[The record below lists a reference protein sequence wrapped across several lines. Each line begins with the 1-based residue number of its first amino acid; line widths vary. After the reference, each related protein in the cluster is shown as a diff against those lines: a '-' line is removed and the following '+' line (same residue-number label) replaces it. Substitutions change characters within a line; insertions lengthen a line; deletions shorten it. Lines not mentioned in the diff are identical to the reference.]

1 MYTLRIASLIIVLLA
16 ILVMASHF
24 AHLITWINKTLGN
37 MDYNPDIKENASE
50 HAGENHFADRDKIFK
65 IVNHYVD
72 IMNEFTIES
81 FDGTRLSGSYL
92 FGANNDLWVILIHG
106 YTAKNITMF
115 TIADRYYK
123 KGYSVL
129 APDLRGHGKSAGIF
143 TTYGIKESKDIMCWI
158 DWIKKINP
166 KAKIIIQG
174 ESMGAATAM
183 YVAGENPTN
192 VISLIEDCG
201 YTSYYCLYEHQ
212 VHKKLRFLYKP
223 AALVAN
229 LFIKPLIGADLF
241 KSTENAMKQTK
252 IPTLFID
259 GGKDDI
265 VPVSMCQKLYQAH
278 RGPKEIYIAQ
288 GADHAEC
295 KLYDEEIY
303 YKKIFDF
310 IESTKEHR
318 DMI

>member
-1 MYTLRIASLIIVLLA
+1 MYTLKIASLIIILLA

-24 AHLITWINKTLGN
+24 AHLITWINKILGN
-37 MDYNPDIKENASE
+37 MDYNPDIKENANE
-50 HAGENHFADRDKIFK
+50 HAGENHFADRDKVFA
-65 IVNHYVD
+65 IVNHYAD
-72 IMNEFTIES
+72 IMNEVTIKS

-92 FGANNDLWVILIHG
+92 FSANSNLWVILIHG

-123 KGYSVL
+123 NGYSIL
-129 APDLRGHGKSAGIF
+129 APDLRGHGKSSGIF
-143 TTYGIKESKDIMCWI
+143 TTYGIKESKDIIYWI
-158 DWIKKINP
+158 DWIRKKNP
-166 KAKIIIQG
+166 DAKIVIQG
-174 ESMGAATAM
+174 ESMGASTAM

-192 VISLIEDCG
+192 VIACIEDCG
-201 YTSYYCLYEHQ
+201 YTTYYGMYEHQ
-212 VHKKLRFLYKP
+212 VHKRLRFLYKP

-241 KSTENAMKQTK
+241 KSTEDAMRKTK
-252 IPTLFID
+252 IPTLFIN

-265 VPVSMCQKLYQAH
+265 VPVSMCQKLYKAH
-278 RGPKEIYIAQ
+278 RGPKKIYIAE

-310 IESTKEHR
+310 IDFNKEHR
-318 DMI
+318 DII